1 MVGWVLY
8 ANDPDQLFDPPPK
21 KPGEML
27 GTVPLNKTFVLY
39 KNVDGQQK
47 KNLPSGT
54 DSTMLRSSDKEMVDE
69 D

>member
-1 MVGWVLY
+1 MIRIDFLT
-8 ANDPDQLFDPPPK
+8 PPQK
-21 KPGEML
+21 KLIEMP